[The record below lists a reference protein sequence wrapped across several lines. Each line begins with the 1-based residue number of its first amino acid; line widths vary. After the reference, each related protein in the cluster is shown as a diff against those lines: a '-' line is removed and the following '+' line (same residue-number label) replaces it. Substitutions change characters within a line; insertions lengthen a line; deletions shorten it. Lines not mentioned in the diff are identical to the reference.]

1 MSIVMSMYQK
11 PQICADL
18 TRGTSSINKNS
29 SDRHLFA
36 STTKKRID
44 KTSATSLTMHMLL
57 QLKSAVAEGDP
68 REYNLDP

>member
-36 STTKKRID
+36 SKKRID

>member
-29 SDRHLFA
+29 SDRHLIA
-36 STTKKRID
+36 SKKKDRQNISYELNHAYAATTKISGCRGRSSRI
-44 KTSATSLTMHMLL
+44 
-57 QLKSAVAEGDP
+57 
-68 REYNLDP
+68 

>member
-36 STTKKRID
+36 SKKKGSTHISYELDHGYVATTKISSCGGEILEK
-44 KTSATSLTMHMLL
+44 
-57 QLKSAVAEGDP
+57 
-68 REYNLDP
+68 